1 MLEIEIPEQEK
12 YEEESKT
19 FIHVKKTTLK
29 LEHSLISVRKWEA
42 RWHKL
47 FLGDED
53 KTLEELLD
61 YVVCMTLNREKV
73 DQNVYLCL
81 TEDDFTKIVQY
92 IQDPMTATWFNNN
105 TRIGAS
111 NRTGEKVSA
120 EIIYYWM
127 ISLQVPVE
135 FERWHLNQL
144 LTLLKV
150 INIKN
155 GGEKKMSKKE
165 AAAQRAALNKQRR
178 AKFKT
183 KG

>member
-1 MLEIEIPEQEK
+1 MLEIVIPEQEK
-12 YEEESKT
+12 YEEETGK
-19 FIHVKKTTLK
+19 FIQTKKTTLK

-42 RWHKL
+42 KWHKL
-47 FLGDED
+47 FLENED
-53 KTLEELLD
+53 KTFDELLD
-61 YVVCMTLNREKV
+61 YIRCMTLNREKI
-73 DQNVYLCL
+73 DQNVYRFL
-81 TEDDFTKIVQY
+81 TNEDLEKIVTY
-92 IQDPMTATWFNNN
+92 IQDPMTATWFHNNN
-105 TRIGAS
+105 RIGAS

-127 ISLQVPVE
+127 IAQNVPVE

-150 INIKN
+150 VNIKS

-165 AAAQRAALNKQRR
+165 AAAQRATLNKQRR
-178 AKFKT
+178 MKYKT